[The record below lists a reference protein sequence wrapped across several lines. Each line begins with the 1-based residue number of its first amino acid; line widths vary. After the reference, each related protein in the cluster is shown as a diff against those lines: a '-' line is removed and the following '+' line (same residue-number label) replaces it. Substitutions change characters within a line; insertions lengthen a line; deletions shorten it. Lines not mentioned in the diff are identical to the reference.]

1 MISLRGEEAD
11 APARHVADSGIM
23 VGKYMLG
30 EVIGKGLSSEVRTRS
45 DTIEP
50 ARKLRIDSVSN
61 WTDTQLTLGSTF
73 FLLLGSYVLAGP
85 FITNSGSGNT

>member
-1 MISLRGEEAD
+1 MISLRGEEAG

-50 ARKLRIDSVSN
+50 ARKLRMDSVSN
-61 WTDTQLTLGSTF
+61 RTGAQLSLAQHF
-73 FLLLGSYVLAGP
+73 FYFLEVKVLAGP
-85 FITNSGSGNT
+85 FITNPG